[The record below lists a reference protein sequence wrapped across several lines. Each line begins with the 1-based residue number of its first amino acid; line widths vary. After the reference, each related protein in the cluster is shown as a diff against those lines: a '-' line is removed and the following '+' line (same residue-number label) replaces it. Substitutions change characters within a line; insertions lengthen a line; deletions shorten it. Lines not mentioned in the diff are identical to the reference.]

1 MASFRYSERLP
12 GVLHEGSKVLQE
24 AFIYFLCSGFC
35 KKDML
40 FTLFFFFMDV
50 NANFVGELLGNS
62 NCLTGLL
69 RTFWITD
76 KINASLTAIIN
87 YAFFAAPIQPCISH
101 VPLYQEWTDLF
112 YEAIIL

>member
-1 MASFRYSERLP
+1 M
-12 GVLHEGSKVLQE
+12 LHEGSKVLQE

-35 KKDML
+35 EKDML
-40 FTLFFFFMDV
+40 FTHVFLMDV
-50 NANFVGELLGNS
+50 NANFEGELGNS
-62 NCLTGLL
+62 NSLTGLL

-87 YAFFAAPIQPCISH
+87 YEFFVAPIQPCISH

>member
-1 MASFRYSERLP
+1 
-12 GVLHEGSKVLQE
+12 
-24 AFIYFLCSGFC
+24 
-35 KKDML
+35 
-40 FTLFFFFMDV
+40 MDV

-76 KINASLTAIIN
+76 KINASLIAIIN
-87 YAFFAAPIQPCISH
+87 YEFFAAPSQPCISH

>member
-35 KKDML
+35 KRDML
-40 FTLFFFFMDV
+40 FTHVFFYGCERKFCRRV
-50 NANFVGELLGNS
+50 VRPS

-87 YAFFAAPIQPCISH
+87 YEFFAAPIQPCISH
-101 VPLYQEWTDLF
+101 VPLYQEWRDLF